1 MTKKTGKTELEKRLE
16 AELAAAEAAREAEAP
31 PEGAKAV
38 PIEET
43 VPAPPLAGQLAAVTA
58 ERDQLK
64 DQMLRLRADFDNFR
78 KRTARETERIRTT
91 AAEDLIRDLLPVV
104 DNLERALEHAG
115 EPSEALAQGVEM
127 VLKQL
132 CDILAARGVEPIPA
146 EGAPFDPNVHE
157 ALSQQ
162 PSDRHPADAVMT
174 EWMRG
179 YRIGDTVLRPAKV
192 VVSSGPAEAAPAGED
207 SSSGVQDEE
216 QQSPAAT
223 EDVTG

>member
-1 MTKKTGKTELEKRLE
+1 MTKKTEKTELEKRLE
-16 AELAAAEAAREAEAP
+16 AELAAAAAAREAGTP
-31 PEGAKAV
+31 PEAAKTV

-43 VPAPPLAGQLAAVTA
+43 AAAPPMIEQLAAVSA

-64 DQMLRLRADFDNFR
+64 DQMLRLRADFDNYR
-78 KRTARETERIRTT
+78 KRTARESERLRKT

-104 DNLERALEHAG
+104 DNLERALSHAG
-115 EPSEALAQGVEM
+115 EPAEALAQGVEM

-157 ALSQQ
+157 ALSHQA
-162 PSDRHPADAVMT
+162 SDRHPADAVMT

-179 YRIGDTVLRPAKV
+179 YRIGETVLRPAKV
-192 VVSSGPAEAAPAGED
+192 VVSSGPAEAVPAGEELP
-207 SSSGVQDEE
+207 SGVQDEE
-216 QQSPAAT
+216 QQNPAAT
-223 EDVTG
+223 EDLPG